1 MNLPW
6 LQADQAALGDALD
19 SRRLGHAPL
28 LHGPAGLGKRALAR
42 WLIARI
48 LCLADD
54 ATAPCGKCRSCQLLA
69 AGTHPDL
76 FFGRVPEDKTQI
88 TVDVIRDVSAGLQLT
103 PSIGQARVCLIDP
116 AELMN
121 TNAANAL
128 LKTLEEPADQS
139 WLVLVSDRPDS
150 LPATVRSRCQKI
162 TIRPPRRE
170 LAMTWLGEQSP
181 QAAAEDIALALDVCA
196 DAPLKALE
204 LIEGGGLRFGIEV
217 RNVLIDLAAGKAIA
231 PATAESWAKKPLDSL
246 DWIAHWLNV
255 WLSAQTQARPSNPDE
270 ALPESCRPSDLAR
283 AWQRVMRTRQLAETS
298 VRKELLLGKW
308 LLEWEGIFAAGK

>member
-6 LQADQAALGDALD
+6 LQAHQAALGEALD
-19 SRRLGHAPL
+19 ARRLGHAPL
-28 LHGPAGLGKRALAR
+28 LHGPPGLGKRELAR

-48 LCLADD
+48 LCVAGE
-54 ATAPCGKCRSCQLLA
+54 AVAPCGECRSCQLLKS
-69 AGTHPDL
+69 GTHPDL

-88 TVDVIRDVSAGLQLT
+88 TVDVIRQVSAGLQLT

-128 LKTLEEPADQS
+128 LKTLEEPANQA
-139 WLVLVSDRPDS
+139 WLVLVSDRSDL

-162 TIRPPRRE
+162 LIRPPRRD
-170 LAMTWLGEQSP
+170 LASAWLAKHCPQS
-181 QAAAEDIALALDVCA
+181 AVEDIELALDICA
-196 DAPLKALE
+196 DAPLKAFE
-204 LIEGGGLRFGIEV
+204 LIQGDGLRFGVEV

-231 PATAESWAKKPLDSL
+231 PSIAESWAQTPLDSL
-246 DWIAHWLNV
+246 GWIAHWLSV
-255 WLSAQTQARPSNPDE
+255 WLATGTEARRSNPEDC
-270 ALPESCRPSDLAR
+270 LPQSCRPSDLAR
-283 AWQRVMRTRQLAETS
+283 AWQRLIRTRQLAETS

-308 LLEWEGIFAAGK
+308 LLEWERIFAAGK